1 MSYQALYRKW
11 RPETFDRVVGQDA
24 VMTTLKNQVSAGRVG
39 HAYLFCGTRGTGKTS
54 AAKIMARAVNCPHSS
69 EHDGNPCNECEICE
83 GIKRG
88 TSMNVFEIDA
98 ASNNGVDNIRDI
110 RDEVE
115 YPPVTGKYKV
125 YIIDEVHMLS
135 TGAFNALLKTLEE
148 PPAYVIFIL
157 ATTDPQ
163 KLPATILS
171 RCQRYDFRRMSRRT
185 AAEHLREIADSEGM
199 DAEDRALTYIAEAA
213 DGSMR
218 DALSLLDQCM
228 AYHYHDRLSYED
240 VLKII
245 GASDPSVYSRLYRKI
260 TDGDSEGAL
269 ETVNDIIESGA
280 DIIQLTN
287 DFIWYLRNVL
297 LSGSVREGAEDI
309 LDISEERLKMAKAD
323 AGLADKKEL
332 VMMLGSLSELTNR
345 MRFSSQKRVLLEVEI
360 LRLSARRLM
369 SGGSASRATVNASYA
384 KPVSDRS
391 KGSQPVSEYT
401 GVQRYS
407 HADVGRKNNSAAA
420 VSNPVEE
427 ITARDQNLGAKSD
440 EEGLSIS
447 EEKDAVLEETGEAER
462 TVPLSSNP
470 GILQETSGDSDIDI
484 IKAHWSELVEKLI
497 PSNRPLFAGALL
509 KEEHG
514 NIVVIFK
521 NSVSFKMAAKNVDEN
536 GILRLR
542 DLVLEIT
549 GRPVKLMA
557 RVANP
562 GEIKAMEDRATD
574 EQLARINF
582 HIDIE
587 G

>member
-24 VMTTLKNQVSAGRVG
+24 VMTTLKNQVSSGRVG

-69 EHDGNPCNECEICE
+69 EHGGNPCNECEICE
-83 GIKRG
+83 SIKRG

-115 YPPVTGKYKV
+115 YPPTEGKYKV

-185 AAEHLREIADSEGM
+185 AAEHLKEIADSEGM
-199 DAEDRALTYIAEAA
+199 DVEEKALAYIAEAA

-228 AYHYHDRLSYED
+228 AYHYHDRLSYD
-240 VLKII
+240 NVLEII
-245 GASDPSVYSRLYRKI
+245 GASDPSVYSKLYRRI
-260 TDGDSEGAL
+260 VEADSEGAL
-269 ETVNDIIESGA
+269 ETLNELIGSGA
-280 DIIQLTN
+280 DIGQLTN

-297 LSGSVREGAEDI
+297 LAGSVREGAEDI
-309 LDISEERLKMAKAD
+309 LDISAERLAMAKAD
-323 AGLADKKEL
+323 AGLTDKREL
-332 VMMLGSLSELTNR
+332 IMMIGALSELTNR
-345 MRFSSQKRVLLEVEI
+345 MRYSSQKRVLLEVEL
-360 LRLSARRLM
+360 LRLSAGRLM
-369 SGGSASRATVNASYA
+369 SGGVSQASVNASYA
-384 KPVSDRS
+384 QPAAERS
-391 KGSQPVSEYT
+391 KGSQPASGYT
-401 GVQRYS
+401 GAQGYPHTDAGS
-407 HADVGRKNNSAAA
+407 KNNSAAV
-420 VSNPVEE
+420 VSNPPEE
-427 ITARDQNLGAKSD
+427 TPAKGQSLSTKAD
-440 EEGLSIS
+440 EAGLSIS
-447 EEKDAVLEETGEAER
+447 EETGAVTENTGEAER
-462 TVPLSSNP
+462 AVPAGGNAGGS
-470 GILQETSGDSDIDI
+470 QETSGNSDIDI
-484 IKAHWSELVEKLI
+484 IKAHWAELVGKLI

-521 NSVSFKMAAKNVDEN
+521 NSVSFKMAAKNADEN

-542 DLVLEIT
+542 DLVLELI

-557 RVANP
+557 RIANP
-562 GEIKAMEDRATD
+562 GEIAAMQDKATD

-587 G
+587 E

>member
-24 VMTTLKNQVSAGRVG
+24 VMTTLKNQVNSGRVG

-83 GIKRG
+83 SIKRG
-88 TSMNVFEIDA
+88 TDMNVFEIDA

-110 RDEVE
+110 RNEVE

-163 KLPATILS
+163 KIPATILS

-185 AAEHLREIADSEGM
+185 AAEHLRKIADSENM
-199 DAEDRALTYIAEAA
+199 DVEERALTYIAEAA

-228 AYHYHDRLSYED
+228 AYHYHDRLNYDD

-269 ETVNDIIESGA
+269 ETVNELINSGA
-280 DIIQLTN
+280 DISQLTN

-309 LDISEERLKMAKAD
+309 LDISEERFKMARTD
-323 AGLADKKEL
+323 AGLTDKKEL
-332 VMMLGSLSELTNR
+332 IMMLGSLSELTNR
-345 MRFSSQKRVLLEVEI
+345 MRFSSQKRVLLEVEL

-369 SGGSASRATVNASYA
+369 SGTSVRSSQVQVNASA
-384 KPVSDRS
+384 SMAETKP
-391 KGSQPVSEYT
+391 ET
-401 GVQRYS
+401 
-407 HADVGRKNNSAAA
+407 A
-420 VSNPVEE
+420 EIM
-427 ITARDQNLGAKSD
+427 ITAREAEINEAKTAD
-440 EEGLSIS
+440 ADDS
-447 EEKDAVLEETGEAER
+447 EADIRETVTNVSKEAADNADSVGIAGTAEIQKKDAER
-462 TVPLSSNP
+462 QSD
-470 GILQETSGDSDIDI
+470 GGSDIDI
-484 IKAHWSELVEKLI
+484 IKAHWAELVGKLI

-514 NIVVIFK
+514 SIVVIFK
-521 NSVSFKMAAKNVDEN
+521 NSVSFKMAAKNADEN

-542 DLVLEIT
+542 DLALEIT

-562 GEIKAMEDRATD
+562 GEIKAMEDKATD

>member
-24 VMTTLKNQVSAGRVG
+24 VMTTLKNQVNSGRVG

-83 GIKRG
+83 SIKRG
-88 TSMNVFEIDA
+88 TDMNVFEIDA

-110 RDEVE
+110 RNEVE

-163 KLPATILS
+163 KIPATILS

-185 AAEHLREIADSEGM
+185 AAEHLRKIADSENM
-199 DAEDRALTYIAEAA
+199 DVEERALTYIAEAA

-228 AYHYHDRLSYED
+228 AYHYHDRLNYDD

-269 ETVNDIIESGA
+269 ETVNELINSGA
-280 DIIQLTN
+280 DISQLTN

-309 LDISEERLKMAKAD
+309 LDISEERFKMARTD
-323 AGLADKKEL
+323 AGLTDKKEL
-332 VMMLGSLSELTNR
+332 IMMLGSLSELTNR
-345 MRFSSQKRVLLEVEI
+345 MRFSSQKRVLLEVEL

-369 SGGSASRATVNASYA
+369 SGTSVRSSQVPVNASA
-384 KPVSDRS
+384 SMAETKP
-391 KGSQPVSEYT
+391 ET
-401 GVQRYS
+401 
-407 HADVGRKNNSAAA
+407 A
-420 VSNPVEE
+420 EIM
-427 ITARDQNLGAKSD
+427 ITAKKAAINEAKKAD
-440 EEGLSIS
+440 ADDS
-447 EEKDAVLEETGEAER
+447 EADIRETVTNVSKEAADNADSAGIADTAEIQKKDAER
-462 TVPLSSNP
+462 QSDGS
-470 GILQETSGDSDIDI
+470 SDIDI
-484 IKAHWSELVEKLI
+484 IKAHWAELVGKLI

-514 NIVVIFK
+514 SIVVIFK
-521 NSVSFKMAAKNVDEN
+521 NSVSFKMAAKNADEN

-542 DLVLEIT
+542 DLALEIT

-562 GEIKAMEDRATD
+562 GEIKAMEDKATD